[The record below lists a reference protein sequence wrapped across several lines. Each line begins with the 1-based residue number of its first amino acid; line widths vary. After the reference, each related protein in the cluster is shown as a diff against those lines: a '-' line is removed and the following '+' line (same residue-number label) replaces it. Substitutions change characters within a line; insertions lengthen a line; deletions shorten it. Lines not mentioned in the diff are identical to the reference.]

1 MQSCLHTSVR
11 LDSHTKIKT
20 KLRNW
25 CHPFQDYPLI
35 ALKIDKTS

>member
-1 MQSCLHTSVR
+1 MQSCMHTLVR
-11 LDSHTKIKT
+11 LDLHIKNGI

-35 ALKIDKTS
+35 ALKI